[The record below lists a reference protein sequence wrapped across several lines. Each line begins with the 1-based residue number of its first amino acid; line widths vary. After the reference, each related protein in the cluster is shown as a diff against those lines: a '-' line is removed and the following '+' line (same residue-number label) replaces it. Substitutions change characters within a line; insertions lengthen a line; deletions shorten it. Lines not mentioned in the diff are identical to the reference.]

1 MFSAYDNQNNKISI
15 NDAVAG
21 EFYICPTCKKRLY
34 VKAGGRK
41 KPHFC
46 HYRNESCIDYWKYD
60 ESDWS
65 NKWKSSFSNE
75 EVEIIHHEHH
85 IDIEVKNNLGIM
97 FSSSSMHW
105 ETFIEKTD
113 YMIRN
118 INNAMWLFNLTDL
131 YEKGTIEP
139 KRDRIIWRSIWK
151 MFFDYQYPENAVWIV
166 VEIAVKDVSWFGIL
180 KDLDRSYDD
189 KTLYVLRWL
198 KEDQFRR
205 YFNDIADGKD
215 PEIPYKAE
223 EERQRKSKEEADE
236 RERIEREKRQAAER
250 LRREELENQR
260 KAELES
266 FLKKQQE
273 EKEREAAELQKRKE
287 EAEKE
292 AIRQEEAK
300 KNHVLECYEKDPEM
314 KRMSDQL
321 SELYEIG
328 RVYEFSHVAEE
339 WNKKYGFAWLYSD
352 FFH

>member
-113 YMIRN
+113 YMLRN

-131 YEKGTIEP
+131 YKKGTIEP
-139 KRDRIIWRSIWK
+139 KRNCIIWRGIWK
-151 MFFDYQYPENAVWIV
+151 MFYDYQYLENAVWIV
-166 VEIAVKDVSWFGIL
+166 IEIAVKGVSWFGIL
-180 KDLDRSYDD
+180 KDLDRSYND

-205 YFNDIADGKD
+205 YFNDIADKKD
-215 PEIPYKAE
+215 PELPYKVE
-223 EERQRKSKEEADE
+223 EERQRKLKEEANE
-236 RERIEREKRQAAER
+236 KERIEREKHEAAER
-250 LRREELENQR
+250 IEREKLER
-260 KAELES
+260 
-266 FLKKQQE
+266 QQE
-273 EKEREAAELQKRKE
+273 EKEGQPVLLRKQKVDE
-287 EAEKE
+287 EKKGGQ
-292 AIRQEEAK
+292 QENK
-300 KNHVLECYEKDPEM
+300 KQNERVYIPERLLDPEM
-314 KRMSDQL
+314 KQMSDRL
-321 SELYEIG
+321 NELN
-328 RVYEFSHVAEE
+328 RLNRFSEFSDLAMIWYE
-339 WNKKYGFAWLYSD
+339 KYGFAWTYSPYN
-352 FFH
+352 HEN